1 MKKLFTNQRVTLFA
15 ALLFTVAL
23 SASAEEVRK
32 EFHREMIPGDNS
44 TLTVIN
50 KFGSVVTETW
60 DKNSVVVDVTVKV
73 ENASADK
80 ARKLLDMIRV
90 EFTEEGGNLKA
101 ETIFSDDFSSFSWKG
116 SNNNFSINYNIKM
129 PARVNFDVSNKY
141 GNTVIDELSGL
152 VTVNVKYGDLTVDK
166 LTRGNVKP
174 LNTIIVAYG
183 KATVYELGWAE
194 INARYVGMFSIEK
207 ATALLVDS
215 KYSKV
220 SVKEVSS
227 LVADSKYDGYSVG
240 AANNIVV
247 LGGYT
252 DLKFER
258 VNKKLDVETKYGNLS
273 VNYVPAGFE
282 KLTVEAGYCAVKLGI
297 DPAACYR
304 LNAKS
309 SYGSIKLD
317 DSQFSADRRIV
328 GNTSTEMAGK
338 VGKCSSPTSEVTID
352 TSYGSVRL
360 MN

>member
-1 MKKLFTNQRVTLFA
+1 MKKLFTNKRVTLFA
-15 ALLFTVAL
+15 ALLCAVTL
-23 SASAEEVRK
+23 SASAEEVKK
-32 EFHREMIPGDNS
+32 EFRREMVPGDNS

-50 KFGSVVTETW
+50 KFGAVVTETW
-60 DKNSVVVDVTVKV
+60 AQNNIVVDVTVKV
-73 ENASADK
+73 EHSSPDR

-101 ETIFSDDFSSFSWKG
+101 ETIFDDDFSSISWKG
-116 SNNNFSINYNIKM
+116 SNNNFSVNYNIKM
-129 PARVNFDVSNKY
+129 PARVNLDVTNKY
-141 GNTVIDELSGL
+141 GNTVLDEHSGQ
-152 VTVNVKYGDLTVDK
+152 TMVNVKYGDLTIDK

-174 LNTIIVAYG
+174 LNTIIIAYG

-220 SVKEVSS
+220 SVNEVSS
-227 LVADSKYDGYSVG
+227 LVADSKYDGYTVG

-247 LGGYT
+247 MGGYT
-252 DLKFER
+252 DLRFKK
-258 VNKKLDVETKYGNLS
+258 VTKKLDVETKYGNLS
-273 VNYVPAGFE
+273 VDYVPAGFE
-282 KLTVEAGYCAVKLGI
+282 KMSVKAGYCAVRLGI
-297 DPAACYR
+297 DPEACYR

-317 DSQFSADRRIV
+317 DSLFSADRRIV

-338 VGKCSSPTSEVTID
+338 VGKCSNPAAEVTID
-352 TSYGSVRL
+352 SSYGAVRL
-360 MN
+360 N

>member
-23 SASAEEVRK
+23 SASAEEVKK
-32 EFHREMIPGDNS
+32 EFHRELVPGDNS

-60 DKNSVVVDVTVKV
+60 DKNSVVVDVTVRV
-73 ENASADK
+73 EHPSSDR
-80 ARKLLDMIRV
+80 ARKLLEMIKV

-101 ETIFSDDFSSFSWKG
+101 ETVFSDDFSSISWRGSDNKFSV
-116 SNNNFSINYNIKM
+116 NYNIKM
-129 PARVNFDVSNKY
+129 PAHVNFDVTNKY
-141 GNTVIDELSGL
+141 GNTVIDELSGHAN
-152 VTVNVKYGDLTVDK
+152 VNVKYGDLTVDK
-166 LTRGNVKP
+166 LTRDNVKP
-174 LNTIIVAYG
+174 LNTIIIAYG

-194 INARYVGMFSIEK
+194 INLRYVGMFSVEK

-220 SVKEVSS
+220 SVSEVSS

-240 AANNIVV
+240 TANNIVV
-247 LGGYT
+247 MGGYT
-252 DLKFER
+252 DMKFER

-273 VNYVPAGFE
+273 VNYVPAGFD
-282 KLTVEAGYCAVKLGI
+282 KLAVDAGYCAVKLGI
-297 DPAACYR
+297 DPSACYR
-304 LNAKS
+304 LNASS
-309 SYGSIKLD
+309 SYGNIKLD
-317 DSQFSADRRIV
+317 DSLFSADRRII

-338 VGKCSSPTSEVTID
+338 VGKCSSPSSEVTID

>member
-15 ALLFTVAL
+15 ALLCSVAL
-23 SASAEEVRK
+23 SASAEEVKK
-32 EFHREMIPGDNS
+32 EFHRELTPGDNS
-44 TLTVIN
+44 TVTVIN

-60 DKNSVVVDVTVKV
+60 DKDNVVVDVTVKV
-73 ENASADK
+73 EHPSADR

-101 ETIFSDDFSSFSWKG
+101 ETIFSDDFSSISWKG
-116 SNNNFSINYNIKM
+116 SNNNFSINYVIKM
-129 PARVNFDVSNKY
+129 PARVNFDVTNKY

-152 VTVNVKYGDLTVDK
+152 VTANVKYGDLTVDK

-174 LNTIIVAYG
+174 LNTLVVAYG
-183 KATVYELGWAE
+183 KANVYELGWAE
-194 INARYVGMFSIEK
+194 INARYVGMFSVER

-215 KYSKV
+215 KYSKI
-220 SVKEVSS
+220 SVKKVSS

-240 AANNIVV
+240 EANNIVV

-252 DLKFER
+252 DLRFDR
-258 VNKKLDVETKYGNLS
+258 VSKKLDVETKYGNLT
-273 VNYVPAGFE
+273 VNYVPAGFD
-282 KLTVEAGYCAVKLGI
+282 KISVKAGYCAVRLGI
-297 DPAACYR
+297 DPSACYR
-304 LNAKS
+304 LDANS

-317 DSQFSADRRIV
+317 DSLFSADRRIV

-338 VGKCSSPTSEVTID
+338 VGRCSTPSSEVTID

-360 MN
+360 N

>member
-1 MKKLFTNQRVTLFA
+1 MKKLSTNQRVTLFA
-15 ALLFTVAL
+15 ALLCTVAL
-23 SASAEEVRK
+23 SASAEEVKK
-32 EFHREMIPGDNS
+32 EFHRELVPGNNS

-60 DKNSVVVDVTVKV
+60 DKNNIVVDVTVKV
-73 ENASADK
+73 EHPSADRAK
-80 ARKLLDMIRV
+80 KLLDMIKV

-101 ETIFSDDFSSFSWKG
+101 ETIFDDDFSSINWKG
-116 SNNNFSINYNIKM
+116 SNNNFSINYVIKM
-129 PARVNFDVSNKY
+129 PARVNFDVTNKY
-141 GNTVIDELSGL
+141 GNTVIDELSGH
-152 VTVNVKYGDLTVDK
+152 VMANIKYGDLTADK
-166 LTRGNVKP
+166 LTRGNTKP
-174 LNTIIVAYG
+174 LNTIMVAYG

-194 INARYVGMFSIEK
+194 INIRYVGMFSVDK

-240 AANNIVV
+240 AANNIVI

-252 DLKFER
+252 DLRFDK
-258 VNKKLDVETKYGNLS
+258 VNRKLDVETKYGNLT
-273 VNYVPAGFE
+273 VNYIPAGFE
-282 KLTVEAGYCAVKLGI
+282 KLKVEAGYCAVKLGI

-304 LNAKS
+304 LNANS

-317 DSQFSADRRIV
+317 DSLFSADKRIV

-338 VGKCSSPTSEVTID
+338 VGKCGSPSSEVTID

-360 MN
+360 IN

>member
-1 MKKLFTNQRVTLFA
+1 VTLFA

-23 SASAEEVRK
+23 SASAEEVKK
-32 EFHREMIPGDNS
+32 EFHRELVPGDNS

-60 DKNSVVVDVTVKV
+60 DKNSVVVDVTVRV
-73 ENASADK
+73 EHPSSDR
-80 ARKLLDMIRV
+80 ARKLLEMIKV

-101 ETIFSDDFSSFSWKG
+101 ETVFSDDFSSISWRGSDNKFSV
-116 SNNNFSINYNIKM
+116 NYNIKM
-129 PARVNFDVSNKY
+129 PAHVNFDVTNKY
-141 GNTVIDELSGL
+141 GNTVIDELSGHAN
-152 VTVNVKYGDLTVDK
+152 VNVKYGDLTVDK
-166 LTRGNVKP
+166 LTRDNVKP
-174 LNTIIVAYG
+174 LNTIIIAYG

-194 INARYVGMFSIEK
+194 INLRYVGMFSVEK

-220 SVKEVSS
+220 SVSEVSS

-240 AANNIVV
+240 TANNIVV
-247 LGGYT
+247 MGGYT
-252 DLKFER
+252 DMKFER

-273 VNYVPAGFE
+273 VNYVPAGFD
-282 KLTVEAGYCAVKLGI
+282 KLSVDAGYCAVKLGI
-297 DPAACYR
+297 DPSACYR
-304 LNAKS
+304 LNASS
-309 SYGSIKLD
+309 SYGNIKLD
-317 DSQFSADRRIV
+317 DSLFSADRRII

-338 VGKCSSPTSEVTID
+338 VGKCSSPSSEVTID

>member
-1 MKKLFTNQRVTLFA
+1 MKKLSTNQRVTLFA
-15 ALLFTVAL
+15 ALLCTVAL
-23 SASAEEVRK
+23 SASAEEVKK
-32 EFHREMIPGDNS
+32 EFHRELVPGDNS

-60 DKNSVVVDVTVKV
+60 DKNNIVVDVTVKI
-73 ENASADK
+73 EHPSADR
-80 ARKLLDMIRV
+80 ARKLLDMIKV

-101 ETIFSDDFSSFSWKG
+101 ETIFSDDFSSINWKG
-116 SNNNFSINYNIKM
+116 SNNNFSINYVIKM
-129 PARVNFDVSNKY
+129 PARVNFDVTNKY
-141 GNTVIDELSGL
+141 GNTVIDELSGR
-152 VTVNVKYGDLTVDK
+152 VMANIKYGDLTADK
-166 LTRGNVKP
+166 LTRGNTKP
-174 LNTIIVAYG
+174 LNNIAVAYG

-194 INARYVGMFSIEK
+194 INIRYVGMFSVDK

-215 KYSKV
+215 RYSKV

-240 AANNIVV
+240 AANNIVI

-252 DLKFER
+252 DLRFDK
-258 VNKKLDVETKYGNLS
+258 VNKKLDVETKYGNLT
-273 VNYVPAGFE
+273 VNYIPAGFE
-282 KLTVEAGYCAVKLGI
+282 KLKVEAGYCAVKLGI

-304 LNAKS
+304 LNANS

-317 DSQFSADRRIV
+317 DNLFSADRRIV

-338 VGKCSSPTSEVTID
+338 VGKCGSPSSEVTID

-360 MN
+360 IN

>member
-1 MKKLFTNQRVTLFA
+1 MKKLFTNQRVTLLA
-15 ALLFTVAL
+15 ALLFSVTL
-23 SASAEEVRK
+23 SASAEEVKK
-32 EFHREMIPGDNS
+32 EFHRELTPGDNS

-50 KFGSVVTETW
+50 KFGSVITETW
-60 DKNSVVVDVTVKV
+60 DKNNVVVDVTVKV
-73 ENASADK
+73 EHPSADRAK
-80 ARKLLDMIRV
+80 KLLDMIMV

-101 ETIFSDDFSSFSWKG
+101 ETIFNDDFSSISWRG
-116 SNNNFSINYNIKM
+116 SNNNFSINYVIKM

-141 GNTVIDELSGL
+141 GNTVIDDLSGH
-152 VTVNVKYGDLTVDK
+152 VMANIKYGDLTIDK

-174 LNTIIVAYG
+174 LNTLIVAYG

-194 INARYVGMFSIEK
+194 VNVRYSGMFSVER

-252 DLKFER
+252 DLRFDR
-258 VNKKLDVETKYGNLS
+258 VNRKLDVETKYGNLN
-273 VNYVPAGFE
+273 VNSVPAGFE
-282 KLTVEAGYCAVKLGI
+282 KITVKAGYCAVRLGI
-297 DPAACYR
+297 DPSACYR
-304 LNAKS
+304 LTANS

-317 DSQFSADRRIV
+317 DSLFSADRRII
-328 GNTSTEMAGK
+328 GNTSTELEGK
-338 VGKCSSPTSEVTID
+338 VGKCGTPSSEVTID

-360 MN
+360 N

>member
-1 MKKLFTNQRVTLFA
+1 MKKLSTNQRVTLFA
-15 ALLFTVAL
+15 ALLCTVAL
-23 SASAEEVRK
+23 SASAEEVKK
-32 EFHREMIPGDNS
+32 EFHRELVPGNNS

-60 DKNSVVVDVTVKV
+60 DKNNIVVDVTVKV
-73 ENASADK
+73 EHPSADRAK
-80 ARKLLDMIRV
+80 KLLDMIKV

-101 ETIFSDDFSSFSWKG
+101 ETIFDDDFSSINWKG
-116 SNNNFSINYNIKM
+116 SNNNFSINYVIKM
-129 PARVNFDVSNKY
+129 PARVNFDVTNKY
-141 GNTVIDELSGL
+141 GNTVIDELSGH
-152 VTVNVKYGDLTVDK
+152 VMANIKYGDLTADK
-166 LTRGNVKP
+166 LTRGNTKP
-174 LNTIIVAYG
+174 LNTIMVAYG

-194 INARYVGMFSIEK
+194 INIRYVGMFSVDK

-215 KYSKV
+215 RYSKV

-252 DLKFER
+252 DLRFDK
-258 VNKKLDVETKYGNLS
+258 VNRKLDVETKYGNLT
-273 VNYVPAGFE
+273 VNYIPAGFE
-282 KLTVEAGYCAVKLGI
+282 KLKVEAGYCAVKLGI

-304 LNAKS
+304 LNANS

-317 DSQFSADRRIV
+317 DNLFSADRRIV

-338 VGKCSSPTSEVTID
+338 VGKCGSPSSEVTID

-360 MN
+360 IN

>member
-15 ALLFTVAL
+15 ALLCSVAL
-23 SASAEEVRK
+23 SASAEEVKK
-32 EFHREMIPGDNS
+32 EFHRELTPGDNS
-44 TLTVIN
+44 TVTVIN

-60 DKNSVVVDVTVKV
+60 DKNNVVVDVTVKV
-73 ENASADK
+73 EHPSADR

-101 ETIFSDDFSSFSWKG
+101 ETIFSDDFSSISWKG
-116 SNNNFSINYNIKM
+116 SNNNFSINYVIKM
-129 PARVNFDVSNKY
+129 PAMVNFDVTNKY

-152 VTVNVKYGDLTVDK
+152 VTANVKYGDLTVDK

-174 LNTIIVAYG
+174 LNTLIVAYG

-194 INARYVGMFSIEK
+194 INARYVGMFSVER

-220 SVKEVSS
+220 SVKKVSS

-240 AANNIVV
+240 EANNIVV

-252 DLKFER
+252 DLRFDR
-258 VNKKLDVETKYGNLS
+258 VSRKLDVETKYGNLS

-282 KLTVEAGYCAVKLGI
+282 RLAVKAGYCAVRLGI
-297 DPAACYR
+297 DPSACYR
-304 LNAKS
+304 LDAKS

-317 DSQFSADRRIV
+317 DSLFSADRRIV

-338 VGKCSSPTSEVTID
+338 VGKCSTPSSEVTID

-360 MN
+360 N